1 MIYYPIKK
9 LTQAGITDIL
19 IVTGVEHMGDVVGLL
34 GSGKS
39 FNCNFTYKVQDEAG
53 GIAQALMLAKNF
65 SEGEPLTVIL
75 GDNIFQDSLALH
87 VKNYQGG
94 AHLLIKEV
102 PDPQRFGVAEI
113 INDTIASIQEKPSNP
128 KSNYAVTGIYMF
140 DQDVFRIISE
150 CKPSPRGE
158 LEISDVNATYLKN
171 NNVTYGILNGWWSDA
186 GTFTSLT
193 KARRVNATH
202 ALNVT
207 DVDKIIV

>member
-1 MIYYPIKK
+1 
-9 LTQAGITDIL
+9 
-19 IVTGVEHMGDVVGLL
+19 
-34 GSGKS
+34 
-39 FNCNFTYKVQDEAG
+39 
-53 GIAQALMLAKNF
+53 MLAKNF

-128 KSNYAVTGIYMF
+128 KAIMQLQEYIYL
-140 DQDVFRIISE
+140 IKT
-150 CKPSPRGE
+150 CLE
-158 LEISDVNATYLKN
+158 LSVNVNLQHVVNLKFQTLMRPILKN

-193 KARRVNATH
+193 KASELVLTQPMH
-202 ALNVT
+202 
-207 DVDKIIV
+207 